1 MSAEDDWRAQHGD
14 AAQILDFLM
23 GEGAFAGQQEEPDK
37 FFLTLRGYFQTRGM
51 LTEKQT
57 DAVRKRMNRFLQKR
71 AEASSPPETA

>member
-1 MSAEDDWRAQHGD
+1 MSAEDDWRAQHED

-37 FFLTLRGYFQTRGM
+37 FFLTLHGYFQTKRM

-57 DAVRKRMNRFLQKR
+57 EAVRKRMNRFLQKR
-71 AEASSPPETA
+71 AEETAPPEIA